1 MKKIITRKPYK
12 SGNYNNNRICFN
24 VVAEL
29 ALLILLSLNTLSQAE
44 NTGPLSL
51 GNNGFLSPLYLNLQ
65 MEEART
71 LNKGKFK
78 LSLSSTFVSG
88 DYKGTS
94 SGNIYQVNSDAE
106 FVRTTLSLSYGVT
119 ERLETGIKVPFL
131 GWDGNL
137 GVQHNGINWFA
148 GKNINSGLSEIIV
161 NLKYAWLKE
170 KNSSLGLSSNIL
182 VKTPSGDK
190 GNYLGDGETEYGFN
204 NILSYYAK
212 RFNLHLNLGYTF
224 LGEVD
229 CFAERVKLDDI
240 LFYGLALNI
249 PLPKNFALVT
259 QVYGSQKPF
268 PRTGVDVMDDA
279 PLEMGSGIKWE
290 KNGFELQ
297 LAGAVG
303 LSDSSPDSVVLLSL
317 SRIF

>member
-29 ALLILLSLNTLSQAE
+29 ALLILLSLSSLSQAE

-65 MEEART
+65 MEEAKT
-71 LNKGKFK
+71 LDKEKFR
-78 LSLSSTFVSG
+78 LSLSFAFVSK

-182 VKTPSGDK
+182 VKTPS
-190 GNYLGDGETEYGFN
+190 
-204 NILSYYAK
+204 
-212 RFNLHLNLGYTF
+212 
-224 LGEVD
+224 
-229 CFAERVKLDDI
+229 
-240 LFYGLALNI
+240 
-249 PLPKNFALVT
+249 
-259 QVYGSQKPF
+259 
-268 PRTGVDVMDDA
+268 
-279 PLEMGSGIKWE
+279 
-290 KNGFELQ
+290 
-297 LAGAVG
+297 
-303 LSDSSPDSVVLLSL
+303 
-317 SRIF
+317 